1 MIQNQTIGMRFIHQ
15 QMNGKTDALNLLTI
29 KIFVAVFFC
38 FGRIGEIRLIIT
50 INT

>member
-29 KIFVAVFFC
+29 KIFVAVFLLFRPDR
-38 FGRIGEIRLIIT
+38 GNSIDY
-50 INT
+50 NH